1 MNMLIGLMER
11 GVLPDAVIRLGI
23 RLLHRRRLQQEDHG
37 GVEANREHQ
46 RRFFA
51 ELAAGP
57 LAVATDAANRQHYEL
72 PPEFFGEVLGP
83 RRKYSCCLYP
93 SGVRDLATAEE
104 VMLRQT
110 CRRAGL
116 ADGMDILEL
125 GCGWGSLTLWMAEHY
140 PDSRITAVSNSLPQR
155 IHIEECCTRGK
166 LANVRVVTADMN
178 HFATRERFDRVV
190 SVEMF
195 EHMQNYPELLRRIH
209 GWLRDSG
216 QLFVHIFCHREL
228 AYRFETEGEDNWMGR
243 YFFTGGIMPSDYLLF
258 YFNEHLAVEDHWRV
272 SGSHYQR
279 TCEDWLRL
287 MDERR
292 GRIMPILE
300 TAYGGEAGVWFQRW
314 RMFFMACAE
323 LFGTKKGNEWFVS
336 HYLLRKV

>member
-23 RLLHRRRLQQEDHG
+23 RLLHSRRLKEEDHG

-51 ELAAGP
+51 DLAAGP
-57 LAVATDAANRQHYEL
+57 LAVATDAANRQHYAL
-72 PPEFFGEVLGP
+72 PPEFFEEVLGP

-125 GCGWGSLTLWMAEHY
+125 GCGWGSLTLWIAEHY

-155 IHIEECCTRGK
+155 VHIEDCCARLK
-166 LANVRVVTADMN
+166 LGNVRVVTADMN
-178 HFATRERFDRVV
+178 HFTTKERFDRVV

-195 EHMQNYPELLRRIH
+195 EHMRNYPELMRRIH
-209 GWLRDSG
+209 GWLKDTGR
-216 QLFVHIFCHREL
+216 LFVHIFCHREL
-228 AYRFETEGEDNWMGR
+228 AYLFETEGEDNWMGR
-243 YFFTGGIMPSDYLLF
+243 TFFSGGIMPSDHLLF
-258 YFNEHLAVEDHWRV
+258 YFNEHLVVEDHWRV
-272 SGSHYQR
+272 SGSHYQQ

-292 GRIMPILE
+292 GRIMPTLE
-300 TAYGGEAGVWFQRW
+300 TAYGGKAGVWFQRW
-314 RMFFMACAE
+314 RVFFMACAE
-323 LFGTKKGNEWFVS
+323 MFGTNNGNEWFVS

>member
-1 MNMLIGLMER
+1 MKMLIGLMER
-11 GVLPDAVIRLGI
+11 GVLPDAVVRLGI
-23 RLLHRRRLQQEDHG
+23 RLLHRQRLRQEDHG

-72 PPEFFGEVLGP
+72 PPEFFGEALGP

-93 SGVRDLATAEE
+93 MGVRDLATAEE

-110 CRRAGL
+110 CRRANL

-140 PDSRITAVSNSLPQR
+140 PNSRITAVSHSLPQR
-155 IHIEECCTRGK
+155 IHIEDCCTQLK
-166 LANVRVVTADMN
+166 LDNVRVITADMN
-178 HFATRERFDRVV
+178 HFEPNERFERVV

-195 EHMQNYPELLRRIH
+195 EHMQNYRELLRRIH
-209 GWLRDSG
+209 GWLKDNGR
-216 QLFVHIFCHREL
+216 LFVHLFCHREL

-243 YFFTGGIMPSDYLLF
+243 HFFTGGIMPSDHLLF

-272 SGSHYQR
+272 NGRHYRQ
-279 TCEDWLRL
+279 TCEDWLRRT
-287 MDERR
+287 DERR

-314 RMFFMACAE
+314 RVFFMACAE
-323 LFGTKKGNEWFVS
+323 LFATNNGNEWFVS

>member
-11 GVLPDAVIRLGI
+11 GVLPDAVIRIGI
-23 RLLHRRRLQQEDHG
+23 RLLHRRRLRQEDYG

-93 SGVRDLATAEE
+93 VGVRDLATAEE

-140 PDSRITAVSNSLPQR
+140 PNSRITAVSNSLPQR
-155 IHIEECCTRGK
+155 VYIEECCTRLK
-166 LANVRVVTADMN
+166 LSNVRVVTADMN
-178 HFATRERFDRVV
+178 HFATSERFDRVV

-209 GWLRDSG
+209 GWLKDNGR
-216 QLFVHIFCHREL
+216 LFVHIFCHREL

-243 YFFTGGIMPSDYLLF
+243 YFFTGGIMPADHLFF

-314 RMFFMACAE
+314 RVFFMACAE
-323 LFGTKKGNEWFVS
+323 LFGTKNGNEWFVS

>member
-11 GVLPDAVIRLGI
+11 GVLPDAVIRIGI
-23 RLLHRRRLQQEDHG
+23 RLLHRRRLRQEDYG

-93 SGVRDLATAEE
+93 VGVRDLATAEE

-140 PDSRITAVSNSLPQR
+140 PNSRITAVSNSLPQR
-155 IHIEECCTRGK
+155 VYIEECCTRLK
-166 LANVRVVTADMN
+166 LSNVRVVTADMN
-178 HFATRERFDRVV
+178 HFATSERFDRVV

-209 GWLRDSG
+209 GWLKDNGR
-216 QLFVHIFCHREL
+216 LFVHIFCHREL

-243 YFFTGGIMPSDYLLF
+243 YFFTGGIMPADHLFF

-287 MDERR
+287 MGERR

-300 TAYGGEAGVWFQRW
+300 SAYGEEAGVWFQRW
-314 RMFFMACAE
+314 RVFFMACAE
-323 LFGTKKGNEWFVS
+323 LFGTRNGNEWFVS
-336 HYLLRKV
+336 HYLFRKV